1 MTDERM
7 SAFEK
12 ARLTIARAGV
22 SSEAEL
28 DEAVAK
34 VTRIASETL
43 DVERSSLWMLD
54 EDDVLRCVH
63 LHVRGRG
70 QVPCDVALRMADYP
84 RYAEAGRT
92 RRVIATEDARHDPT
106 TEAFCHAYLEP
117 NGIHSMLDAPVFQ
130 SGKIVGMLCQ
140 EHCGRGPRAWAT
152 RDVDFAGS
160 MADLLSVAF
169 EQAARTEAER
179 ARAAAEHRLAAQE
192 RMAAL
197 GRLAAGVAH
206 DLANIVQLATL
217 QVAVL
222 AREPLGEVGRGAV
235 ALLDDAMAQE
245 QRLLR
250 QLLVFAR
257 QGSVR
262 RSPVDV
268 AGVVASMRPLLDAI
282 AAGGKLH
289 VDTGQG
295 GLVCLLDRGQL
306 EQVLTNLVRN
316 AFEAS
321 PGGEVRVAVRGE
333 IGRVAIEVADD
344 GPGVPSELRE
354 RVFEPFFTTKEK
366 GSGLGLAVVRTIAEA
381 NGGTLALTGAREGE
395 RPGARFRLTFPIAS
409 NDDAAEASS

>member
-1 MTDERM
+1 
-7 SAFEK
+7 
-12 ARLTIARAGV
+12 
-22 SSEAEL
+22 
-28 DEAVAK
+28 
-34 VTRIASETL
+34 
-43 DVERSSLWMLD
+43 
-54 EDDVLRCVH
+54 
-63 LHVRGRG
+63 
-70 QVPCDVALRMADYP
+70 
-84 RYAEAGRT
+84 
-92 RRVIATEDARHDPT
+92 
-106 TEAFCHAYLEP
+106 
-117 NGIHSMLDAPVFQ
+117 
-130 SGKIVGMLCQ
+130 
-140 EHCGRGPRAWAT
+140 
-152 RDVDFAGS
+152 
-160 MADLLSVAF
+160 VAF

-235 ALLDDAMAQE
+235 ALLDDALAQE

-257 QGSVR
+257 QGTMR

-268 AGVVASMRPLLDAI
+268 AAVVASLRPLLDEMAQ
-282 AAGGKLH
+282 GGKLQI
-289 VDTGQG
+289 DAGQG

-306 EQVLTNLVRN
+306 EQVLMNLVRN

-321 PGGEVRVAVRGE
+321 PGGDVRIAVRGE

-344 GPGVPSELRE
+344 GPGVPPELRE

-381 NGGTLALTGAREGE
+381 NGGTLALTSAREGE
-395 RPGARFRLTFPIAS
+395 PSGARFRLTFPVVS
-409 NDDAAEASS
+409 DDTDAIETRPHEA